1 MHLDEWD
8 NQLEF
13 ASNSSHNCSTF
24 LEFVYLSRDRIRLQ
38 LEYIRGNFSA
48 EDELFKAQGED
59 GQSTTWAMTY
69 MSKAASLVSAHI
81 HVHGVLGASRR
92 ECLSEHLQ
100 LLFLMSLRRL
110 KTLLHGEL
118 RQLWLVFQGTAELF
132 RPSAGKWLSEL
143 VELFEADLRTMESIM
158 VSYIAPEE
166 QDALQKAALAAGGD
180 AAKQVEAN
188 EKSSSSRPGPPL
200 PPHSARD
207 PDGTTLST
215 VEVLRRN
222 AFEEWDVHKPVL
234 RALLRHALPR
244 DAHVGDFC

>member
-81 HVHGVLGASRR
+81 HVHGVLGAARR

-110 KTLLHGEL
+110 KMLQQNQM
-118 RQLWLVFQGTAELF
+118 RSLWVIFQGTSEVF
-132 RPSAGKWLSEL
+132 RQSAFRWISEV
-143 VELFEADLRTMESIM
+143 VEL
-158 VSYIAPEE
+158 
-166 QDALQKAALAAGGD
+166 
-180 AAKQVEAN
+180 
-188 EKSSSSRPGPPL
+188 
-200 PPHSARD
+200 
-207 PDGTTLST
+207 
-215 VEVLRRN
+215 
-222 AFEEWDVHKPVL
+222 
-234 RALLRHALPR
+234 
-244 DAHVGDFC
+244 

>member
-8 NQLEF
+8 NQLEIGL
-13 ASNSSHNCSTF
+13 NSTFNCSTF

-48 EDELFKAQGED
+48 EDELFKAQGEE
-59 GQSTTWAMTY
+59 GQSTTWAMTH

-110 KTLLHGEL
+110 KTLMHGEL
-118 RQLWLVFQGTAELF
+118 RQLWIVFQGTSELF
-132 RPSAGKWLSEL
+132 RQGAGKWLTEV

-158 VSYIAPEE
+158 VSYVPPEE
-166 QDALQKAALAAGGD
+166 DAEKQAAIEKGGD
-180 AAKQVEAN
+180 AAAAAMQRP
-188 EKSSSSRPGPPL
+188 SRPGPPL
-200 PPHSARD
+200 PAHSARET
-207 PDGTTLST
+207 DGVTLST

-222 AFEEWDVHKPVL
+222 TFEEWDVHK
-234 RALLRHALPR
+234 
-244 DAHVGDFC
+244 